1 MSTRQPDKTPS
12 SVGLRTLIIFVSVA
26 IALEALA
33 AYIEIRLLNDWQTRS
48 SFGEMFGAVNT
59 LFSGLAL
66 AGVIYTVLIQRH
78 EIEMQRRSQARS
90 DHLMA
95 LTAKLS
101 ALNSL
106 VEATSNQLRDMR
118 AGRDSAESMK
128 PVSEKLQG
136 YLLQISA
143 VLKEMNESKHSNNE

>member
-26 IALEALA
+26 IALEDLA

>member
-1 MSTRQPDKTPS
+1 MSSRQPDKTPS